1 MKRSNKL
8 YSMPTVNQAVETLGQ
23 TQDYRVIVLTG
34 NLLDEYICIAPDNDH
49 YNFYFYEVALNEW
62 SSAYKMQRFSG
73 KMPKWLQEHMQDSLP
88 DAWWDAEYRDYLLDE
103 MRELAI
109 I

>member
-1 MKRSNKL
+1 MKAV
-8 YSMPTVNQAVETLGQ
+8 TEAVETLGQ
-23 TQDYRVIVLTG
+23 KNDYRVIVLNG
-34 NLLDEYICIAPDNDH
+34 CLLDEYICIAPDDNH
-49 YNFYFYEVALNEW
+49 YNFYFYEVPLNEW